1 MTLLTSMLD
10 FSDTG
15 EIGTLVSKESVAARE
30 AAIGKGGLHA
40 GQGARASPS
49 PRCAPTT

>member
-1 MTLLTSMLD
+1 MLD

-15 EIGTLVSKESVAARE
+15 EIGLLIDEQSAAARE
-30 AAIGKGGLHA
+30 ATIGQGGLLK
-40 GQGARASPS
+40 GRELARCS